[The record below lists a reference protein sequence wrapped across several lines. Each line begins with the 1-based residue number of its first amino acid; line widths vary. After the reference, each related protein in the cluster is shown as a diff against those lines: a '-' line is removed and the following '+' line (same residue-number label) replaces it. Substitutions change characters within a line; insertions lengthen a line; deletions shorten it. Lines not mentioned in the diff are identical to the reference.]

1 MKEIL
6 EKIIGNGKGEIVDYI
21 KQIQSK
27 IDQLNIGTGG
37 RRYDLYAM
45 RTKLENCG
53 RIILSDEDISKAKI
67 KVEVA
72 ITKYEQ
78 EEMER
83 LEIISYL
90 ENAIRELSLMI
101 MISKL

>member
-21 KQIQSK
+21 RQIQCK
-27 IDQLNIGTGG
+27 IDRLNNGTA
-37 RRYDLYAM
+37 RRYDLYQM

-90 ENAIRELSLMI
+90 EKAIRELSLMI